1 MQWRRF
7 VLCILVNKCRFISA
21 SPWRIQLDSRGE
33 KNTLKKFVW
42 ELEALTEY
50 LLHHFESNFVL
61 HAAARLSFMVLFCR
75 TVCFTRSSRFIR
87 ISVFSEPVL
96 FSFIMF
102 IEIFQFVDFCVSVRI
117 MGVSVRAW
125 FDALKRDS
133 HAEMVRLDRYAEW
146 FRRLFWDEAYHIS
159 KSISEPTAIVYDVK
173 RSCFISWC
181 SDPFSIYLQWLYFFC
196 QTQPSKVTGRLF
208 PGQIGLNFIMLL
220 TDGFVCQNQI
230 LDKCSDPF
238 VIHAVSN
245 ELYLIRIKSTIYTCI
260 YH

>member
-1 MQWRRF
+1 MSLYISFTLTNSTRF
-7 VLCILVNKCRFISA
+7 PR
-21 SPWRIQLDSRGE
+21 E

-102 IEIFQFVDFCVSVRI
+102 TEIFKFVDFCVSVRI

-133 HAEMVRLDRYAEW
+133 HAESVRLDRYAEW
-146 FRRLFWDEAYHIS
+146 FRRLFWRW
-159 KSISEPTAIVYDVK
+159 SISYFEDNQWTNSD
-173 RSCFISWC
+173 CLWC
-181 SDPFSIYLQWLYFFC
+181 KTVIFH
-196 QTQPSKVTGRLF
+196 
-208 PGQIGLNFIMLL
+208 LL
-220 TDGFVCQNQI
+220 V
-230 LDKCSDPF
+230 
-238 VIHAVSN
+238 
-245 ELYLIRIKSTIYTCI
+245 
-260 YH
+260 

>member
-1 MQWRRF
+1 M
-7 VLCILVNKCRFISA
+7 
-21 SPWRIQLDSRGE
+21 
-33 KNTLKKFVW
+33 
-42 ELEALTEY
+42 
-50 LLHHFESNFVL
+50 
-61 HAAARLSFMVLFCR
+61 LSDLGD
-75 TVCFTRSSRFIR
+75 
-87 ISVFSEPVL
+87 FSE
-96 FSFIMF
+96 
-102 IEIFQFVDFCVSVRI
+102 
-117 MGVSVRAW
+117 
-125 FDALKRDS
+125 
-133 HAEMVRLDRYAEW
+133 
-146 FRRLFWDEAYHIS
+146 DEAYHIS